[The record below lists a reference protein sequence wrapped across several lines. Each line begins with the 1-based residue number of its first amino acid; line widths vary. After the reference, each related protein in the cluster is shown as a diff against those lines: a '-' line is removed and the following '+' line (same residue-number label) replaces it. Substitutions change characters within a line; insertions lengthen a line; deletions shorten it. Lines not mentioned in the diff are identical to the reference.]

1 MVDRKSTEQGFYQ
14 RMVDMIE
21 RRYLATA
28 NKSLRNVYDLDADFL
43 NTDADADFAIRN
55 QAKILSVLARP
66 DLFEALVQV
75 FVNLTIEFTYAS
87 NQFIQLNS
95 REEAEL
101 RRIYAVYLRDFQ
113 RILSTSQTNTE
124 IAERVKLLVA
134 GHFGDLRANIT
145 RFFDPET
152 GEKENANSIFNRV
165 VCAEYSPE
173 LQLEIFGLRATDLIA
188 PVLDLGCGKSGELVR
203 YLNVMGVEAVGIDRM
218 VDSSLGGSTSLI
230 QADWLEFRLE
240 PGVWGT
246 ILSHMAFS
254 NHFVFQHWYTYG
266 QVQPYAR
273 QYMAALGALKPGGS
287 FYYTPG
293 LPFIETYLPED
304 SYRVTRRIVTGELY
318 ASRVLRIK

>member
-95 REEAEL
+95 REEVEL

-254 NHFVFQHWYTYG
+254 NHFVFQHWYTHG
-266 QVQPYAR
+266 QVQPYAC

-304 SYRVTRRIVTGELY
+304 SYRIIRRIVTGELY